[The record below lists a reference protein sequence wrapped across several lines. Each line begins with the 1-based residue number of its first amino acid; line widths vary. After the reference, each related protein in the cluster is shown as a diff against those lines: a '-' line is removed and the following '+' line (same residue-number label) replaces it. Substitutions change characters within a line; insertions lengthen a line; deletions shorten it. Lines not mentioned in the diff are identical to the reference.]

1 MELPN
6 DPTAVILDPHPLW
19 VEAVERVLDG
29 IGIRTAAKTTLPED
43 AFVSVQEHNPDV
55 FVAELASAGDR
66 LGGLACVKRVRETLP
81 QIRIIILSGF
91 EDPQSIQ
98 AALEAGAAAYVVK
111 TAHPDDLATAI
122 RQAFDPSM
130 YLADAKVGRRSLLRE
145 ANGNG
150 TDLTRRELE
159 ILQLVAQ
166 GHSNGELA
174 KMLWIT
180 EQTIKFHLSNIYR
193 KLDVANRTEA
203 SRWAQVHGLLEGA
216 PPNAWTDRGL
226 LPAGSPSQ

>member
-1 MELPN
+1 VELQS

-19 VEAVERVLDG
+19 VDAVERVLDG
-29 IGIRTAAKTTLPED
+29 IGIRTAAKATLPED
-43 AFVSVQEHNPDV
+43 AFTAVEEHKPEV
-55 FVAELASAGDR
+55 LVAELASAGDR
-66 LGGLACVKRVRETLP
+66 LGGLACVKRVRETQP
-81 QIRIIILSGF
+81 DVRVIILSGF

-98 AALEAGAAAYVVK
+98 AALDAGAAAYVVK

-122 RQAFDPSM
+122 RQAFDPSV
-130 YLADAKVGRRSLLRE
+130 YLAGTKVGRRSLLRA
-145 ANGNG
+145 ANGNAA
-150 TDLTRRELE
+150 DLTRRELE
-159 ILQLVAQ
+159 ILRLVAQ

-203 SRWAQVHGLLEGA
+203 SRWAQVHGLLDSPA
-216 PPNAWTDRGL
+216 LPNAWSSSGL
-226 LPAGSPSQ
+226 VPAS